1 MTALMF
7 ALFLF
12 GSHGPKVQRY
22 SVKPWVLTVTQDRFT
37 GAKTC
42 TAKARGVRL
51 DGERLTFDLGRY
63 VENTEAV
70 YRLDD
75 GAAQKLSAL
84 PSDAGYRESFHF
96 DPARDGHLAFFAVA
110 DVAGVHKLSIRAAD
124 KGPVASFDLSA
135 LPKLLD
141 GEKGAGCPGF

>member
-7 ALFLF
+7 ALLLF
-12 GSHGPKVQRY
+12 GSHGPEVQRY
-22 SVKPWVLTVTQDRFT
+22 SVKPWVFTVRQDRFT

-51 DGERLTFDLGRY
+51 DGDRLTFDLGHY
-63 VENTEAV
+63 VENAEAV

-84 PSDAGYRESFHF
+84 PSDAVYRESFHF
-96 DPARDGHLAFFAVA
+96 DPGKDGHLAFFSLA
-110 DVAGVHKLSIRAAD
+110 DVAGVRKLSIRSAD
-124 KGPVASFDLSA
+124 HRPVSSFDLSA

-141 GEKGAGCPGF
+141 GEKGAGCPGL